1 MEAAEKTKYRI
12 AEGMKELMSEHP
24 VDKITVKQIVD
35 RSGVTRPTFYRY
47 FQDKYDLINWY
58 FDKVASRSFRL
69 MGVSMSLRE
78 ALICKFTLMRQ
89 EGGFFPA
96 AFRCRS
102 QNSLIEYDYN
112 SIYRFYREFISSHT
126 GKPVTED
133 IDFVLRMYCI
143 GSIYMT
149 AEWAKGG
156 MIKSPEAITD
166 DLIKGLPA
174 CLSELLPVEAK

>member
-1 MEAAEKTKYRI
+1 MEAAEKTKYRM
-12 AEGMKELMSEHP
+12 AEGMKKLMSEHP

-35 RSGVTRPTFYRY
+35 ESGVTRPTFYRY

-58 FDKVASRSFRL
+58 FDKVASKSFKL
-69 MGVSMSLRE
+69 MGVRLNLRE
-78 ALICKFTLMRQ
+78 ALITKFTLMQ
-89 EGGFFPA
+89 EEGCFFPA

-102 QNSLIEYDYN
+102 QNSLIEYDYE

-126 GKPVTED
+126 GSPVTED
-133 IDFVLRMYCI
+133 IDFSLRLYCI

-156 MIKSPEAITD
+156 MVRSPEAIAD
-166 DLIKGLPA
+166 DLIKALPA
-174 CLSELLPVEAK
+174 CLAELLPV